1 VTNPFADVLW
11 CAMPKEKKLRRK
23 VSRVMIGTT
32 VLTFVTLVIG
42 YRLLF

>member
-1 VTNPFADVLW
+1 
-11 CAMPKEKKLRRK
+11 MPKEKKLRRK
-23 VSRVMIGTT
+23 VSSVMIGTT